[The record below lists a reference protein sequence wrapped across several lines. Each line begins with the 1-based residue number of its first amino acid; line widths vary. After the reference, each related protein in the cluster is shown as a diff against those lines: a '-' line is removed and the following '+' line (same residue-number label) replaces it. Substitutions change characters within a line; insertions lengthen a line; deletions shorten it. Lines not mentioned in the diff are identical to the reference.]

1 MILTACHYLL
11 YYLFQVCGTDG
22 VPYDNECKLRAE
34 NCENGKNVRIKHNG
48 LCSKYSQ
55 KCESHAVQIPS
66 MPEFIVEKC
75 IHYKPL
81 FAVAILD
88 L

>member
-1 MILTACHYLL
+1 MTLFVPGLWYWRRAIILL

-55 KCESHAVQIPS
+55 KCESHAV
-66 MPEFIVEKC
+66 
-75 IHYKPL
+75 
-81 FAVAILD
+81 
-88 L
+88 